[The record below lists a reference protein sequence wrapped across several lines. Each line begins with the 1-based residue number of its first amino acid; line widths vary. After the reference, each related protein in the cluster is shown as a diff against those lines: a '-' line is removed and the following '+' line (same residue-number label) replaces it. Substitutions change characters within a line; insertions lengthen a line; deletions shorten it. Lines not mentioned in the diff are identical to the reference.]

1 MSSTSITVW
10 LEPARDPA
18 PMIGVL
24 HASDKLLPSSTRKV
38 VRNQW
43 SIIIQ
48 IRSSFETII
57 WKYILYFP
65 IQVRQISLRLTCSS
79 ILGRVVAPLLGEQ
92 LLRRWTRH
100 APPEY
105 FLLPRFRNR
114 DGGTTGSIVARQLSR
129 PSSTIIPLLVR
140 DLVQRVRIPLHLP
153 RAIFL
158 LLVDRVTGQGETME
172 EQIGIDALGEFSRC
186 PPPIGRV
193 ERGVTAA
200 LHSPLVRYKCLFN

>member
-38 VRNQW
+38 VRDQW
-43 SIIIQ
+43 
-48 IRSSFETII
+48 RRETKSNTI
-57 WKYILYFP
+57 
-65 IQVRQISLRLTCSS
+65 VRNYYLEKQYNKFMLRLTCSS
-79 ILGRVVAPLLGEQ
+79 ILGRVVPLLGEQ
-92 LLRRWTRH
+92 LLRRPTPH
-100 APPEY
+100 AFPEY
-105 FLLPRFRNR
+105 LLVHRFRNR
-114 DGGTTGSIVARQLSR
+114 HGGTGPIVARR
-129 PSSTIIPLLVR
+129 SSTIIPLLVPG
-140 DLVQRVRIPLHLP
+140 QRVLLHLHP
-153 RAIFL
+153 RALFV

-172 EQIGIDALGEFSRC
+172 EQIGID

-200 LHSPLVRYKCLFN
+200 LHSPLVRWKCLFN